1 MGDMKK
7 HGQIGLRKRERE
19 DLINAT
25 TVDGRLLVRRTYCE
39 DLRQGGRRSSEG
51 GIRELGFLAFE
62 SNT

>member
-1 MGDMKK
+1 MSEKEAAKK
-7 HGQIGLRKRERE
+7 KVRLH
-19 DLINAT
+19 LINAT
-25 TVDGRLLVRRTYCE
+25 TVDGRLLVRRADCE